1 MVDVERLMKQNIGN
15 FGSHTI
21 QLYQIIIVMWD
32 GAIMQIHCLTDGREL
47 VDLAPDL
54 VDLAPELDSPDFNA
68 DLLDGFFSPNFCAS
82 DFRNFLTADFCGNF
96 CPTEV
101 GGSCD
106 VRSNRDEVLES
117 TKSFDFSESEFCA
130 SDLDA
135 TDFRGDFLTDGFC
148 GNPTEVDVEVDVVN
162 FGCDVFSI

>member
-1 MVDVERLMKQNIGN
+1 MHHDFAANYPNSSVI
-15 FGSHTI
+15 FS
-21 QLYQIIIVMWD
+21 
-32 GAIMQIHCLTDGREL
+32 CLTDVREL

-54 VDLAPELDSPDFNA
+54 VDLAPDLDFPDLDA

-82 DFRNFLTADFCGNF
+82 DFRDFLTADFCGNF

-101 GGSCD
+101 GVGCD
-106 VRSNRDEVLES
+106 VCSIRDTILLISDRDEVLEA
-117 TKSFDFSESEFCA
+117 TKSFDFCESEFCASDLDSTDFCA

-148 GNPTEVDVEVDVVN
+148 GNATEVDVEVDVVN
-162 FGCDVFSI
+162 FGCDVCSI